1 MRESLHVLE
10 PGSQVQNAI
19 YLAGGTE
26 WPVSPDDWEAR
37 ARETLEQ
44 GPFDY
49 VAGGA
54 GSESTIRANREAFE
68 RRRLRP
74 RMLVGTAE
82 RDLSVE
88 VLGLR
93 SPAPFLLAPVGVLS
107 IVHQEAELGVARAS
121 KATGVP
127 MILSSAA
134 STPLEDVAAELGDA
148 QRWFQLYWW
157 SDRELA
163 GSLVD
168 RAAAA
173 GYGAIVVT
181 LDTLTLG
188 WRERDLGN
196 GYLPFLRGRRARAV
210 LQRPALPRAAGRAA
224 GGRHPDRVADGA
236 GGVPEPRRSP
246 GPTWTGCA
254 TGPTLPILVKGVLRG
269 DDARLALEHGVDGIV
284 VSNHG
289 GRQVDGSIAS
299 LDALVEVREEV
310 GPDATVLMDGG
321 IRRGADVLKALALG
335 ADAVLLGRLYA
346 YGLAVG
352 GAAGVEAVIRQL
364 AAELD
369 LTMALAGV
377 RSVRD
382 STALQSQTCAERP
395 APAAVSA
402 RCAVSPDCSSCGR
415 RLHSSSATTGASAP
429 AATVKVAFLQGE
441 QVVYVTRNG
450 STLRQAVTALLAGPT
465 AAEQRREIASA
476 VPPGTPLRAVSV
488 TGGVATIDLGEKFAA
503 GTNTASLSARV
514 TQLVLT
520 ATSVSGVKSVRLQ
533 VKGATPLGLFPG
545 FDCATS
551 RPISAKFARAPD
563 LPPPGQPAPEPT
575 TDPTAAVRELAA
587 APGRPVVPDRPTPW
601 MGKAGEQ
608 TRFKP

>member
-1 MRESLHVLE
+1 VLDS
-10 PGSQVQNAI
+10 GSQVQNAI
-19 YLAGGTE
+19 YLAGGTR
-26 WPVSPDDWEAR
+26 WPVSAEDWEAR
-37 ARETLEQ
+37 AREVLEQ

-54 GSESTIRANREAFE
+54 GAESTVRANREAFE
-68 RRRLRP
+68 RRQLRP
-74 RMLVGTAE
+74 RMLVGTAV

-93 SPAPFLLAPVGVLS
+93 SPAPFFIAPVGVLS
-107 IVHQEAELGVARAS
+107 ILHEEKELGVARAS

-134 STPLEDVAAELGDA
+134 STSLEDVAAELRDA

-188 WRERDLGN
+188 WRDRDLRN
-196 GYLPFLRGRRARAV
+196 GYLPFLRGEGLAQFFTDPLFRARLDAAPEEDV
-210 LQRPALPRAAGRAA
+210 QTASLMALAAFPNIGLTWADLDWLRGRT
-224 GGRHPDRVADGA
+224 
-236 GGVPEPRRSP
+236 E
-246 GPTWTGCA
+246 
-254 TGPTLPILVKGVLRG
+254 LPILVKGVLRG

-289 GRQVDGSIAS
+289 GRQVDGAIAS
-299 LDALVEVREEV
+299 LDALVDVRDEV
-310 GPDATVLMDGG
+310 GADATVLMDGG

-382 STALQSQTCAERP
+382 LDASMVTP
-395 APAAVSA
+395 SA
-402 RCAVSPDCSSCGR
+402 RD
-415 RLHSSSATTGASAP
+415 
-429 AATVKVAFLQGE
+429 
-441 QVVYVTRNG
+441 
-450 STLRQAVTALLAGPT
+450 
-465 AAEQRREIASA
+465 
-476 VPPGTPLRAVSV
+476 
-488 TGGVATIDLGEKFAA
+488 
-503 GTNTASLSARV
+503 
-514 TQLVLT
+514 
-520 ATSVSGVKSVRLQ
+520 
-533 VKGATPLGLFPG
+533 
-545 FDCATS
+545 
-551 RPISAKFARAPD
+551 
-563 LPPPGQPAPEPT
+563 
-575 TDPTAAVRELAA
+575 
-587 APGRPVVPDRPTPW
+587 
-601 MGKAGEQ
+601 
-608 TRFKP
+608 